1 MFFKVK
7 AECAPF
13 ILFLSFLLHGQH
25 LNKIICALLFYIKMD
40 YIGHWFWQTVA
51 ILRIHS
57 LSGSIYNNYIH
68 STKVYIDLD
77 PSNLSYPEALNIF
90 SFMGNSTHE
99 RNILFIVCSF
109 QYVFLSLIACSNTCP
124 NSIPTP
130 ILLERSAS
138 LQKLWRAAGV
148 VRGCQYQIGHKN
160 HICSRLNHLHRLM
173 GILTIIGLVP
183 QGRGKGGGH
192 RSPEAG
198 EGTAGHW
205 VLWL

>member
-1 MFFKVK
+1 MWQL
-7 AECAPF
+7 
-13 ILFLSFLLHGQH
+13 LF
-25 LNKIICALLFYIKMD
+25 FYIKMH
-40 YIGHWFWQTVA
+40 YIWQGFRQTVA
-51 ILRIHS
+51 ILTIHL
-57 LSGSIYNNYIH
+57 LSGNSCNNYIH
-68 STKVYIDLD
+68 STKVYIDIDL
-77 PSNLSYPEALNIF
+77 SNLSYPEALNVF
-90 SFMGNSTHE
+90 SFTGNST
-99 RNILFIVCSF
+99 RDQNIVFIVSAVSSMF
-109 QYVFLSLIACSNTCP
+109 FSQGLIACSNTCP

-130 ILLERSAS
+130 ILVERSAS

-173 GILTIIGLVP
+173 GILTIIGHVP

-198 EGTAGHW
+198 ERTARDW